1 MCTAAAYRTSDFY
14 FGRTMDLDRSFG
26 EEIIVTP
33 RNYPLTFRQAR
44 ALSIHYAI
52 IGTAI
57 VQDGYPL
64 YYDGLNE
71 KGLSMAGLN
80 FVGNAVYHDA
90 LPGKDNI
97 AQFEFTPWI
106 LGQCASVKDA
116 RRLLSC
122 INLTPVPFRE
132 NFFVAQLH
140 WIIADQNE
148 TIVVEPMASG
158 VRVYDDPAEVLTNNP
173 PFPQQLFQLNN
184 YITLSPRPPV
194 NNFSDRL
201 ELQAYSH
208 GIGAIGL
215 PGDLSSQSRFA
226 RAAFHL
232 LNSYLGDSEQ
242 ASVSQLFHVLGAVS
256 MPRGS
261 CILESGQ
268 YYFTVYTSCCNTSRG
283 IYYYTTYNNPQISA
297 VQLFRCDLSQAA
309 LIRFPMLQKLQ
320 VHWQN

>member
-1 MCTAAAYRTSDFY
+1 MCTAAVYRTGDFY

-26 EEIIVTP
+26 EEIVVTP
-33 RNYPLTFRQAR
+33 RSYPLHFRQAR
-44 ALSIHYAI
+44 ALNAHYAM
-52 IGTAI
+52 IGAAV

-64 YYDGLNE
+64 YYDGFNE

-90 LPGKDNI
+90 LQDKDNI
-97 AQFEFTPWI
+97 AQFEFIPWI
-106 LGQCASVKDA
+106 LGQCASVRDA
-116 RRLLSC
+116 RRLLSR

-158 VRVYDDPAEVLTNNP
+158 VKVYDDPAEVLTNNP

-184 YITLSPRPPV
+184 YMTLSPRPPV

-201 ELQAYSH
+201 ALQAYSH

-232 LNSYLGDSEQ
+232 LNSHSGDSEQ
-242 ASVSQLFHVLGAVS
+242 ECVSQLFHVLDTVS

-261 CILESGQ
+261 CILESGW
-268 YYFTVYTSCCNTSRG
+268 YYFTVYTSCFSAGRG
-283 IYYYTTYNNPQISA
+283 IYYYRTYDNPQISA
-297 VQLFRCDLSQAA
+297 VRLYCCDLSQRG
-309 LIRFPMLQKLQ
+309 LIRFPMLQELQ

>member
-1 MCTAAAYRTSDFY
+1 MCTAAVYRTKDFY
-14 FGRTMDLDRSFG
+14 FSRTMDLERTFG
-26 EEIIVTP
+26 EEIVVTP
-33 RNYPLTFRQAR
+33 RTYPLFFRQAR
-44 ALSIHYAI
+44 ALSAHYAM

-71 KGLSMAGLN
+71 KGLSIAGLN

-97 AQFEFTPWI
+97 AQFEFMPWV
-106 LGQCASVKDA
+106 LGQCASVKDV
-116 RRLLSC
+116 RRLLSR

-148 TIVVEPMASG
+148 TIVVEPMASDLK
-158 VRVYDDPAEVLTNNP
+158 VYDDPAEVLTNNP
-173 PFPQQLFQLNN
+173 PFPQQLLQLNN
-184 YITLSPRPPV
+184 YMPLSPRPPI

-208 GIGAIGL
+208 GIGAFGL

-232 LNSYLGDSEQ
+232 LNSHSGNSEQ
-242 ASVSQLFHVLGAVS
+242 ESVSQIFHVLGTVS
-256 MPRGS
+256 MPCGS
-261 CILESGQ
+261 CMLESGQ
-268 YYFTVYTSCCNTSRG
+268 YYFTIYTSCFNASRG
-283 IYYYTTYNNPQISA
+283 IYYYTTYDNPQISA
-297 VQLFRCDLSQAA
+297 VQLSRCDLSQTA
-309 LIRFPMLQKLQ
+309 LIRFPMLQELQ

>member
-1 MCTAAAYRTSDFY
+1 MCTAAAYHTNDFY

-26 EEIIVTP
+26 EEIVITP
-33 RNYPLTFRQAR
+33 RNYPFLFRQAR
-44 ALSIHYAI
+44 GLNTHYAI
-52 IGTAI
+52 IGAAV

-90 LPGKDNI
+90 LPDKDNI
-97 AQFEFTPWI
+97 AQFEFMPWI
-106 LGQCASVKDA
+106 LGQCASIKDA
-116 RRLLSC
+116 RYLLSR
-122 INLTPVPFRE
+122 INLTPLPFRE

-140 WIIADQNE
+140 WIIADRNE
-148 TIVVEPMASG
+148 VIVVEPMASG
-158 VRVYDDPAEVLTNNP
+158 IKVYDDPADVLTNNP

-184 YITLSPRPPV
+184 YMALSPRPPV

-201 ELQAYSH
+201 DLQAYSH

-232 LNSYLGDSEQ
+232 LNSHSGNSERE
-242 ASVSQLFHVLGAVS
+242 SISQLFHVLNAVS

-268 YYFTVYTSCCNTSRG
+268 YYFTVYTSCCNANKG
-283 IYYYTTYNNPQISA
+283 IYYYTTYDNPQISA
-297 VQLFRCDLSQAA
+297 VQLFHCDLSQAA
-309 LIRFPMLQKLQ
+309 LIRFPMLQTLQ
-320 VHWQN
+320 VRWQN